1 MIWIWKTLW
10 DSAKNTRAHVRQ
22 PQSVLPN
29 FYLRKAAVLRKLV
42 ENEQGSW
49 TNRSS
54 EWIQL
59 GNHQRNFWIIFDV
72 SCQCLVM
79 ARHLRDV
86 EWTSILSKKSGHSP
100 GLNCYKRHLLSNV
113 PLLDICPGKNQKWHR
128 NKKLGEGPPI
138 IHMDVSE
145 NGGTPKSSIL
155 IGFSIINHPFW
166 GTRIFGNIHITNG

>member
-42 ENEQGSW
+42 ENEKREVEQIGAVNES
-49 TNRSS
+49 NL
-54 EWIQL
+54 EIIKEL
-59 GNHQRNFWIIFDV
+59 LNNFWCFMSMLGDGG
-72 SCQCLVM
+72 
-79 ARHLRDV
+79 RHLSRMNLDIV
-86 EWTSILSKKSGHSP
+86 KKSSHFP
-100 GLNCYKRHLLSNV
+100 GLNCLQAPFTLQCYTSWHLPWEKSKMTQKQKTWRRRHTF
-113 PLLDICPGKNQKWHR
+113 
-128 NKKLGEGPPI
+128 